1 MSVAVDSDAEDDAV
15 SEIAEAAGVSPAPAK
30 PSMSAPRRM
39 LLFGLVV
46 VVALAVLLCCWG
58 FRVQRARHA
67 QDQRGH
73 FLQAARQCA
82 LNLTTIDWR
91 NAEADVRRI
100 LDGATGEF
108 YNDFAQRSQPFVE
121 VLRHAKA
128 STVGTITEALAMA
141 PAEDENVPEEYADW
155 EDAEDYDDYDDYE
168 AADQEAARSASWRRR
183 LRVRLPRL
191 STIAMAAAVV
201 IICGFTGLSGYIV
214 WQHHEA
220 TERQQRAAA
229 FAAGAKQGVINM
241 TSLDFNKAKEDVAR
255 VIDSSTGEFRDDFQ
269 QRAADFTK
277 VVEQSKVVTEGTV
290 NATAVESM
298 NEHSAVVLVAATSR
312 VTNSAGAKDEPR
324 AWRLKVTVTE
334 EGGQYKM
341 SKVEFVP

>member
-1 MSVAVDSDAEDDAV
+1 MAETTEPPSDAGTSQADAMALAA
-15 SEIAEAAGVSPAPAK
+15 EAEAAEAE
-30 PSMSAPRRM
+30 
-39 LLFGLVV
+39 
-46 VVALAVLLCCWG
+46 ALAAAA
-58 FRVQRARHA
+58 RARA
-67 QDQRGH
+67 R
-73 FLQAARQCA
+73 AAR
-82 LNLTTIDWR
+82 LKR
-91 NAEADVRRI
+91 
-100 LDGATGEF
+100 
-108 YNDFAQRSQPFVE
+108 
-121 VLRHAKA
+121 
-128 STVGTITEALAMA
+128 EALAMA

-241 TSLDFNKAKEDVAR
+241 NSLDFNAKEDVAR

>member
-1 MSVAVDSDAEDDAV
+1 MAETTEPPSDAGTSQADAMALAA
-15 SEIAEAAGVSPAPAK
+15 EAEAAEAE
-30 PSMSAPRRM
+30 
-39 LLFGLVV
+39 
-46 VVALAVLLCCWG
+46 ALAAAA
-58 FRVQRARHA
+58 RARA
-67 QDQRGH
+67 R
-73 FLQAARQCA
+73 AAR
-82 LNLTTIDWR
+82 LKR
-91 NAEADVRRI
+91 
-100 LDGATGEF
+100 
-108 YNDFAQRSQPFVE
+108 
-121 VLRHAKA
+121 
-128 STVGTITEALAMA
+128 EALAMA

-334 EGGQYKM
+334 EGDSRRCRKLSSYRDR
-341 SKVEFVP
+341 

>member
-1 MSVAVDSDAEDDAV
+1 MAETTEPPSDAGTSQADAMALAA
-15 SEIAEAAGVSPAPAK
+15 EAEAAEAE
-30 PSMSAPRRM
+30 
-39 LLFGLVV
+39 
-46 VVALAVLLCCWG
+46 ALAAAA
-58 FRVQRARHA
+58 RARA
-67 QDQRGH
+67 R
-73 FLQAARQCA
+73 AAR
-82 LNLTTIDWR
+82 LKR
-91 NAEADVRRI
+91 
-100 LDGATGEF
+100 
-108 YNDFAQRSQPFVE
+108 
-121 VLRHAKA
+121 
-128 STVGTITEALAMA
+128 EALAMA

-155 EDAEDYDDYDDYE
+155 EDAEDYE

>member
-1 MSVAVDSDAEDDAV
+1 MAETTEPPSDAGTSQADAMALAA
-15 SEIAEAAGVSPAPAK
+15 EAEAAEAE
-30 PSMSAPRRM
+30 
-39 LLFGLVV
+39 
-46 VVALAVLLCCWG
+46 ALAAAA
-58 FRVQRARHA
+58 RARA
-67 QDQRGH
+67 R
-73 FLQAARQCA
+73 AAR
-82 LNLTTIDWR
+82 LKR
-91 NAEADVRRI
+91 
-100 LDGATGEF
+100 
-108 YNDFAQRSQPFVE
+108 
-121 VLRHAKA
+121 
-128 STVGTITEALAMA
+128 EALAMA

-255 VIDSSTGEFRDDFQ
+255 VIDSSTGEFRDYFQ

>member
-1 MSVAVDSDAEDDAV
+1 MAETTEPPSDAGTSQADAMALAA
-15 SEIAEAAGVSPAPAK
+15 EAEAAEAE
-30 PSMSAPRRM
+30 
-39 LLFGLVV
+39 
-46 VVALAVLLCCWG
+46 ALAAAA
-58 FRVQRARHA
+58 RARA
-67 QDQRGH
+67 R
-73 FLQAARQCA
+73 AAR
-82 LNLTTIDWR
+82 LKR
-91 NAEADVRRI
+91 
-100 LDGATGEF
+100 
-108 YNDFAQRSQPFVE
+108 
-121 VLRHAKA
+121 
-128 STVGTITEALAMA
+128 EALAMA

-277 VVEQSKVVTEGTV
+277 VVETVQSGHRRHGERDSRRIHERAFRRGARRGDFTGHQFRWGERRTTCVAAQSDRDRRGGTV
-290 NATAVESM
+290 QDVES
-298 NEHSAVVLVAATSR
+298 
-312 VTNSAGAKDEPR
+312 
-324 AWRLKVTVTE
+324 
-334 EGGQYKM
+334 
-341 SKVEFVP
+341 

>member
-1 MSVAVDSDAEDDAV
+1 MAETTEPPSDAGTSQADAMALAA
-15 SEIAEAAGVSPAPAK
+15 EAEAAEAE
-30 PSMSAPRRM
+30 
-39 LLFGLVV
+39 
-46 VVALAVLLCCWG
+46 ALAAAA
-58 FRVQRARHA
+58 RARA
-67 QDQRGH
+67 R
-73 FLQAARQCA
+73 AAR
-82 LNLTTIDWR
+82 LKR
-91 NAEADVRRI
+91 
-100 LDGATGEF
+100 
-108 YNDFAQRSQPFVE
+108 
-121 VLRHAKA
+121 
-128 STVGTITEALAMA
+128 EALAMA

-255 VIDSSTGEFRDDFQ
+255 VIDSSTANSGMTSSSGSRFHQGCRTVQSGHRRHGERDSRRIHERAFR
-269 QRAADFTK
+269 RGARRGDFTGHQFRWGERRTTC
-277 VVEQSKVVTEGTV
+277 VAAQSDRDRRGGTV
-290 NATAVESM
+290 QDVES
-298 NEHSAVVLVAATSR
+298 
-312 VTNSAGAKDEPR
+312 
-324 AWRLKVTVTE
+324 
-334 EGGQYKM
+334 
-341 SKVEFVP
+341 